1 MSFRNLPLGVADGV
15 GYRRTLRHIHRIGD
29 RGAQHRAGFRIV
41 RQRQRRARNGDALAI
56 RIHQRGI
63 DTIERRAAHQSY
75 DFKNVRHPCSTPGP
89 SLLDTSMAGA
99 HNFRSEFL
107 RTFAERGAYYDCSA
121 PEDLDALFSAERV
134 TAYIGFD
141 CTAKSMHIGN
151 LVQLMTLR
159 RLQQAGHRP
168 ILLMGGGTTKAGDP
182 SGKDETRLILSPEQ
196 IEENKQ
202 SMLSGVRHLLK
213 FGDGPSDAIMVDNAE
228 WLDKLEYIPFLR
240 EVGRHFSVNRMLTM
254 DSVKLRLDRE
264 QPLSFLE
271 FNYSIMQ
278 AYDFVELYKRYGC
291 RLQSSGSDQW
301 GNVVSGIDLGRRIE
315 QAQLFGLTTPLIT
328 TASGAK
334 MGKTAAGAVWLNANR
349 VSPYDYWQFWR
360 NTEDGDV
367 GRFLRLFTEM
377 PEAEIARLEALQGA
391 ELNEAKKVLATE
403 ATAILHG
410 RVEADGAAE
419 TARRAFEEGVSAE
432 GLPTIAAKLPDGIL
446 NLAVAAGL
454 AASNSEARRLITN
467 NGLKLNDVAV
477 GDQKLT
483 IDYSA

>member
-1 MSFRNLPLGVADGV
+1 M
-15 GYRRTLRHIHRIGD
+15 
-29 RGAQHRAGFRIV
+29 RGKKARAY
-41 RQRQRRARNGDALAI
+41 
-56 RIHQRGI
+56 
-63 DTIERRAAHQSY
+63 TMPAAPQFQS
-75 DFKNVRHPCSTPGP
+75 
-89 SLLDTSMAGA
+89 A
-99 HNFRSEFL
+99 FL
-107 RTFAERGAYYDCSA
+107 KTFAARGAYYDCSA
-121 PEDLDALFSAERV
+121 PAELDALFGRERV

-240 EVGRHFSVNRMLTM
+240 DVGRHFSVNRMLAM

-264 QPLSFLE
+264 QPMSFLE

-278 AYDFVELYKRYGC
+278 AYDFVELNKRYDC

-301 GNVVSGIDLGRRIE
+301 GNVVSGLELGRRMGSP
-315 QAQLFGLTTPLIT
+315 QLFGLTTPLIT
-328 TASGAK
+328 TTSGAK
-334 MGKTAAGAVWLNANR
+334 MGKTAAGAVWLNKEMLS
-349 VSPYDYWQFWR
+349 VYDYWQFWR

-367 GRFLRLFTEM
+367 GRFLRLFTDL
-377 PEAEIARLEALQGA
+377 PESEIARLEKLEGA
-391 ELNEAKKVLATE
+391 ELNEAKKILATE

-410 RVEADGAAE
+410 RDAAE
-419 TARRAFEEGVSAE
+419 RAANTARRAFEEGALAE
-432 GLPTIAAKLPDGIL
+432 GLPTIRAKLPDGIL
-446 NLAVAAGL
+446 NLAVSAGL
-454 AASNSEARRLITN
+454 VSSNSEARKLIAN
-467 NGLKLNDVAV
+467 NGLKLNDATVSDPRLTVDSSALNSDGV
-477 GDQKLT
+477 LKL
-483 IDYSA
+483 SSGRKKHVLVRPL